1 MKQKNKIF
9 ESGITLIALVITII
23 VLLILAGVT
32 INMLTGENG
41 ILKQATNAKDV
52 SEKSEFEEQV
62 RLSVIASKMNN
73 SARINLDELD
83 TELKKI
89 SGVTEKNINKQGENG
104 KLPWI
109 VTKGKN
115 SVTIQ
120 PEENTDEKNSSE
132 DKGDVEEGWVNEP
145 KLITG
150 MTPIYWDENNTEIIV
165 TESNKDKWYNYKQKR
180 WANAKT
186 EDGSYWVWIP
196 RYEYSID
203 SNTKKINIKFIKTT
217 QTTVDD
223 NYTYIHPAFRNGTLT
238 NFQNGEWD
246 EEIPGFWVAK
256 YSAGFQSCST
266 DINGNNINET
276 DTIKYS
282 TSKYTGFS
290 NSCKTNAL
298 GQNLTEEGNEK
309 ISYPVFKPLTYSYN
323 NISVGDCYTISQEI
337 DSAVSFYGL
346 SGYNNSSHLMK
357 NSEWGAVVYLTQSS
371 YGRNGTEVT
380 INSRNLS
387 DLDSKLIYTVTG
399 YAGNTALGTD
409 ASSTSDMS
417 RSI

>member
-132 DKGDVEEGWVNEP
+132 DKGDVEEEWVNEP

-196 RYEYSID
+196 RY
-203 SNTKKINIKFIKTT
+203 
-217 QTTVDD
+217 
-223 NYTYIHPAFRNGTLT
+223 
-238 NFQNGEWD
+238 
-246 EEIPGFWVAK
+246 
-256 YSAGFQSCST
+256 
-266 DINGNNINET
+266 
-276 DTIKYS
+276 
-282 TSKYTGFS
+282 
-290 NSCKTNAL
+290 
-298 GQNLTEEGNEK
+298 
-309 ISYPVFKPLTYSYN
+309 
-323 NISVGDCYTISQEI
+323 
-337 DSAVSFYGL
+337 
-346 SGYNNSSHLMK
+346 
-357 NSEWGAVVYLTQSS
+357 
-371 YGRNGTEVT
+371 
-380 INSRNLS
+380 
-387 DLDSKLIYTVTG
+387 
-399 YAGNTALGTD
+399 
-409 ASSTSDMS
+409 
-417 RSI
+417 